1 MTMSCS
7 HKEKGTQLRLDTV
20 CGGPHSGLL
29 PHNTSHRRAV
39 WSIALLTPTSVP

>member
-1 MTMSCS
+1 VLGSDHT
-7 HKEKGTQLRLDTV
+7 ENGTQLRLDTV

-29 PHNTSHRRAV
+29 PHNTTHPGAV